1 MTWKEAFPPMT
12 ITLDLTP
19 EEVAVL
25 RRRADAE
32 GVSIEAVLHGLV
44 AALAP
49 PAAPP
54 EVSKEDPEE
63 RDREQAELRANLDRW
78 RAEQGRPPLG

>member
-1 MTWKEAFPPMT
+1 MT
-12 ITLDLTP
+12 ITLELTP
-19 EEVAVL
+19 DEAAAL
-25 RRRADAE
+25 RRHAGAQ
-32 GVSIEAVLHGLV
+32 GIGIEAALRGLI

-54 EVSKEDPEE
+54 AVSGLEEDPEE
-63 RDREQAELRANLDRW
+63 REREQAELRANLDRW